1 MKFKVGIIGNGHI
14 AQRHKLVLAENEN
27 FDLISIADEKKEN
40 HPQNLDIFNNP
51 NIDLVIICTPSGNHA
66 SLAIEALKF
75 GKHVLV
81 EKPMALN
88 SEDCSFMIEAAKLHQ
103 KRLFVVKQNRFNS
116 PIKDLK
122 KALDENLFGQVFQ
135 IEVKAFWNR
144 NEAYYQNSNWRG
156 TKQLDG
162 GIMFNQFSHF
172 IDILYFLFGD
182 IVPEKTILNN
192 FKHPYIEFEDSLA
205 TIFKTKKGI
214 LGSIN
219 VSTNATNLN
228 MEGSL
233 TVLSEFATLKI
244 GGKYLN
250 TIDYLEVLPE
260 KQKEIAEQKLF
271 QNNAAQENNHAAV
284 YESVYQALLG
294 NHSKNLASAEEGK
307 KVVEIIE
314 KIYQAAL

>member
-1 MKFKVGIIGNGHI
+1 
-14 AQRHKLVLAENEN
+14 
-27 FDLISIADEKKEN
+27 
-40 HPQNLDIFNNP
+40 
-51 NIDLVIICTPSGNHA
+51 
-66 SLAIEALKF
+66 
-75 GKHVLV
+75 
-81 EKPMALN
+81 MALN

-214 LGSIN
+214 
-219 VSTNATNLN
+219 
-228 MEGSL
+228 
-233 TVLSEFATLKI
+233 
-244 GGKYLN
+244 
-250 TIDYLEVLPE
+250 
-260 KQKEIAEQKLF
+260 KQIPKNCV
-271 QNNAAQENNHAAV
+271 NNC
-284 YESVYQALLG
+284 
-294 NHSKNLASAEEGK
+294 
-307 KVVEIIE
+307 KV
-314 KIYQAAL
+314 